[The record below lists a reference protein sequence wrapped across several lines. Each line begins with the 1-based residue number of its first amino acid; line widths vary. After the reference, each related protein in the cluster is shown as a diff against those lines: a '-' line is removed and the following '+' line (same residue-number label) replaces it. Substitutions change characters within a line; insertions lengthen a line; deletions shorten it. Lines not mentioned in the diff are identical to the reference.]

1 MTPVHEP
8 VMVAEVLRLL
18 EPGRGGLFVDC
29 TVGFAGHTRALLE
42 AGADRVLGFDR
53 DPEALA
59 RAAESLAPF
68 HDRVE
73 LIHADFRELTARL
86 DQRGIAAIDG
96 LLADL
101 GVSSWQL
108 DAPER
113 GFSFRADGPLDMR
126 MDTSQGATAADLLRD
141 VREEE
146 LADLIYGFG
155 EERFSRRIARAI
167 VEARRTEPIVT
178 TGRLAEI
185 VRRAV
190 PKRGYQRIDP
200 ATRTFQALRIWVNR
214 ELDGLDTFVRDAAQR
229 LRPGGKSR
237 GRRKSRR
244 GGGRM
249 AIISFHSLEDR
260 IVKHTLRGLDREQG
274 LLTVLTKR
282 PLEAGEEETAR
293 NPRARSAKLRAAERT
308 AVTAT
313 HKVEAQ
319 GWEGRADTMDFEY
332 AIKMDVRNNPI
343 VREID
348 RSRQRELWRS
358 VADRRRPRRRRPLL
372 ALAALRRDPHRH
384 RDRAHAA
391 RTAGGAGDQPPA
403 PAADRAAVVAAP
415 HCEARGRQAALHDGA
430 GSAEHVD
437 SRTGDGHAAAF
448 VFGRGRAVTRGEQR

>member
-1 MTPVHEP
+1 MTPLHEP
-8 VMVAEVLRLL
+8 VMVAEVLQFL
-18 EPGRGGLFVDC
+18 EPRRGGLFVDC

-53 DPEALA
+53 DPGALA

-68 HDRVE
+68 QDRVE
-73 LIHADFRELTARL
+73 LIHADFRELAARL

-146 LADLIYGFG
+146 LADRIYGYG

-178 TGRLAEI
+178 TGRLADI

-190 PKRGYQRIDP
+190 PRRGYQRIDP

-214 ELDGLDTFVRDAAQR
+214 ELDGLDTFVRDAAR
-229 LRPGGKSR
+229 LLRPGRQDGAWVE
-237 GRRKSRR
+237 GGEVEGGVNE

-249 AIISFHSLEDR
+249 AVISFHSLEDR
-260 IVKHTLRGLDREQG
+260 IVKHTLRELDREQG

-282 PLEAGEEETAR
+282 PLEAGEEETDR
-293 NPRARSAKLRAAERT
+293 NPRARSAKLRAAER
-308 AVTAT
+308 
-313 HKVEAQ
+313 
-319 GWEGRADTMDFEY
+319 R
-332 AIKMDVRNNPI
+332 
-343 VREID
+343 
-348 RSRQRELWRS
+348 
-358 VADRRRPRRRRPLL
+358 
-372 ALAALRRDPHRH
+372 
-384 RDRAHAA
+384 
-391 RTAGGAGDQPPA
+391 
-403 PAADRAAVVAAP
+403 
-415 HCEARGRQAALHDGA
+415 
-430 GSAEHVD
+430 
-437 SRTGDGHAAAF
+437 
-448 VFGRGRAVTRGEQR
+448 